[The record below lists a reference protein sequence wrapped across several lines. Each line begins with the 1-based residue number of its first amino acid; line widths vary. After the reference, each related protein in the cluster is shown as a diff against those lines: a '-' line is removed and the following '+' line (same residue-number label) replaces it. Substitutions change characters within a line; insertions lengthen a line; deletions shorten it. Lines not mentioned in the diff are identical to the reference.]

1 LANLCES
8 SWEDFIVI
16 TRSIDD
22 CVKTLMRGDLVAI
35 PTETVYGLAADA
47 VSQQAVRRI
56 YEVKGRPLNHPVIVH
71 ISGVDQI
78 EHWAT
83 STPSWAYSLAE
94 KFWPGPLTL
103 ILPRSKKVGDWITGG
118 QETVGLRVPNHP
130 AALEIITKCG
140 LGLAAPSANRF
151 GAVSPTTA
159 VAVLEDLG
167 LNLLPGRDLIF
178 DGGECAVGLESTIVD
193 ATARQPSIL
202 RLGAVTSRQIEEA
215 TGLTVVAGRNDI
227 RAPGTLANHYSPRA
241 RVHLDFVEGADG
253 FIALSDIATPSGL
266 VRLSSPRDIF
276 EFAQGLYEALRRA
289 DALGL
294 HDVVALAP
302 VGEGIAAAIR
312 DRLERAASRG

>member
-1 LANLCES
+1 
-8 SWEDFIVI
+8 VI

-22 CVKTLMRGDLVAI
+22 CVKTLIRGDLVAI

-78 EHWAT
+78 EHWTT
-83 STPSWAYSLAE
+83 STPSWAYLLAE

-130 AALEIITKCG
+130 AALEIITKSG

-151 GAVSPTTA
+151 GGVSPTNA
-159 VAVLEDLG
+159 AAVLEDLG
-167 LNLLPGRDLIF
+167 PYLIDGRDLIF
-178 DGGECAVGLESTIVD
+178 DGGDCDVGLESTIVD
-193 ATARQPSIL
+193 ATFAQPSIL
-202 RLGAVTSRQIEEA
+202 RLGAVTREQVEEV
-215 TGLTVVAGRNDI
+215 TGLATIEGRSDI
-227 RAPGTLANHYSPRA
+227 RAPGTLAMHYSPRA
-241 RVHLDFVEGADG
+241 TVHLDLVEGAEG
-253 FIALSDIATPSGL
+253 FIALAEIATPKGL
-266 VRLSSPRDIF
+266 VRLAAPADVF
-276 EFAQGLYEALRRA
+276 EYAQGLYEALRRA

-294 HDVVALAP
+294 HDIVALAP
-302 VGEGIAAAIR
+302 KGEGIAAAIR
-312 DRLERAASRG
+312 DRLKRAAASH